1 MANDN
6 ELVEELRTIAERLD
20 GTFQRLTTFD
30 STGRQS
36 KKVVIEYDIRNKDS

>member
-36 KKVVIEYDIRNKDS
+36 RKVVIEYDIRDKE

>member
-36 KKVVIEYDIRNKDS
+36 KKVVIEYAIRDKE

>member
-20 GTFQRLTTFD
+20 ATFQRLTTFD

-36 KKVVIEYDIRNKDS
+36 KKVVIEYDIRDKE

>member
-6 ELVEELRTIAERLD
+6 ELVEELKTIAERLD

-36 KKVVIEYDIRNKDS
+36 KKVVIEYDIRNKES

>member
-20 GTFQRLTTFD
+20 GTFQRLTTFY
-30 STGRQS
+30 STGRKS
-36 KKVVIEYDIRNKDS
+36 KKVVIEYDIRNKES

>member
-36 KKVVIEYDIRNKDS
+36 KKVVIEYDIRDKES

>member
-36 KKVVIEYDIRNKDS
+36 KKVVIEYDIRNKE

>member
-1 MANDN
+1 MNDSDLI
-6 ELVEELRTIAERLD
+6 EALSTIAARLD

-36 KKVVIEYDIRNKDS
+36 KKVVIEYDIRNKES

>member
-6 ELVEELRTIAERLD
+6 ELVEELKTIAERLD

-30 STGRQS
+30 STGRLS
-36 KKVVIEYDIRNKDS
+36 KKVVIEYVIRDKE

>member
-36 KKVVIEYDIRNKDS
+36 KKVVIEYDIRNKES

>member
-36 KKVVIEYDIRNKDS
+36 KKVVIEYDIRNKEA

>member
-1 MANDN
+1 MVN
-6 ELVEELRTIAERLD
+6 ESELIGELRTIAERLD

-36 KKVVIEYDIRNKDS
+36 KKVVIEYDIRNKES

>member
-6 ELVEELRTIAERLD
+6 QLVEELRTIAERLD

-36 KKVVIEYDIRNKDS
+36 KKVVIEYDIRNKES

>member
-1 MANDN
+1 MVNDN

-36 KKVVIEYDIRNKDS
+36 KKVVIEYDIRNKES

>member
-1 MANDN
+1 MTNDN

-36 KKVVIEYDIRNKDS
+36 KKVVIEYDIRNKES

>member
-20 GTFQRLTTFD
+20 GTFQKLTTFD

-36 KKVVIEYDIRNKDS
+36 KKVVIEYDIRNKE

>member
-1 MANDN
+1 MASDN

-36 KKVVIEYDIRNKDS
+36 KKVVIEYDIRNKES

>member
-6 ELVEELRTIAERLD
+6 ELVEELSTIAERLG

-36 KKVVIEYDIRNKDS
+36 KKVVIEYDIRNKES

>member
-30 STGRQS
+30 SRGRQS
-36 KKVVIEYDIRNKDS
+36 KKVVIEYDIRNKES

>member
-36 KKVVIEYDIRNKDS
+36 KKVVIEYDVRDKE

>member
-6 ELVEELRTIAERLD
+6 ELVEELKTIAERLD

-36 KKVVIEYDIRNKDS
+36 KKVVIEYDISDKE

>member
-6 ELVEELRTIAERLD
+6 ELVEELKTIAERLD

-36 KKVVIEYDIRNKDS
+36 KKVVIEYDIRDKE

>member
-36 KKVVIEYDIRNKDS
+36 KQVVIEYDIRNKES

>member
-36 KKVVIEYDIRNKDS
+36 KKVVIEYDIREKE

>member
-30 STGRQS
+30 STGR
-36 KKVVIEYDIRNKDS
+36 